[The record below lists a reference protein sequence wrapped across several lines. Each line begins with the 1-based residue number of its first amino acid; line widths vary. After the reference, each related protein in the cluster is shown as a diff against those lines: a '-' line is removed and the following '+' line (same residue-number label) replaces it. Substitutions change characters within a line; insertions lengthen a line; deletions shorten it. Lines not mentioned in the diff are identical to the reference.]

1 MQMNFIYELFGTPL
15 GYVIWAIYQVVKNY
29 GVAIIIF
36 TIILKVAMLPIAIKQ
51 QKSSAKMGAFQPRIA
66 EINKKYAKNPQ
77 KKQEELTKLYEEE
90 GYSPMKGCL
99 PMLIQFVILFGIID
113 VVYKPLTHILHLSK
127 DVIAKAA
134 EIIGGNAGA
143 MNQQLKIV
151 DAIQQDPSKF
161 SELGQNVIDKVN
173 SLDLN
178 FLGLNLGSVPNWTS
192 ILIIIPILAGIFSFL
207 QMFVSMKMNP
217 MGETPG
223 AGSMKMMMFVMP
235 IFSVWI
241 TFSVPVGV
249 GIYWILTYVVGIGQV
264 LLLNKLYN
272 PKELREQA
280 IAEMEERQKA
290 RKKPV
295 VKKEIK
301 KDEKGNEVVVEETL
315 SQKEINRRRLA
326 EARKRD
332 AEKYGEEYVE
342 VTDDDLK

>member
-1 MQMNFIYELFGTPL
+1 
-15 GYVIWAIYQVVKNY
+15 
-29 GVAIIIF
+29 
-36 TIILKVAMLPIAIKQ
+36 
-51 QKSSAKMGAFQPRIA
+51 
-66 EINKKYAKNPQ
+66 
-77 KKQEELTKLYEEE
+77 
-90 GYSPMKGCL
+90 MKGCL

-127 DVIAKAA
+127 DVITKAA

-315 SQKEINRRRLA
+315 SQKELNRKRLA